1 MLIYHYSSD
10 IGEYISQSDAQE
22 SPLEP
27 GVPLIPRFAT
37 ADAPPAVSSHEA
49 ATWDGST
56 WQVVPDYRAVSV
68 CQVDAEGYFV
78 SVKPM
83 QIGEPLSAGL
93 VLADEPAGIKRPRW
107 DGAAWVDGR
116 TLQEVQTEKVAEI
129 KQEANRRILARWPD
143 YYQRNAALGLLD
155 AAMLDQVKSDIQA
168 VRVASDAM
176 EAEVLALTEPGAA
189 DAYEVA
195 ANAGWPV
202 I

>member
-1 MLIYHYSSD
+1 MVIYHYSPD
-10 IGEYISQSDAQE
+10 TGEYLGSSEARE

-37 ADAPPAVSSHEA
+37 LDAPPVVSMHEA
-49 ATWDGST
+49 ATWDGSA
-56 WQVVPDYRAVSV
+56 WQVAPDYRAASI
-68 CQVDAEGYFV
+68 CQLDAEGYFV

-83 QIGEPLSAGL
+83 QIGELLAANL
-93 VLADEPAGIKRPRW
+93 VLADEPAGIKKPRW
-107 DGAAWVDGR
+107 DGTAWVDGR
-116 TLQEVQTEKVAEI
+116 TLQEVHDEKIAEI

-168 VRVASDAM
+168 VRAASDAM

-202 I
+202 V